1 MNAVKIG
8 HKDGAGIS
16 LAASPLANSLAG
28 ENKMTPSLQ
37 KITSSEIPPAT
48 QANFVAKTLIEI
60 WGLFQISKK
69 KACHN

>member
-16 LAASPLANSLAG
+16 LAG
-28 ENKMTPSLQ
+28 ENKMTPSLR

-60 WGLFQISKK
+60 WGLFQISRK
-69 KACHN
+69 KAS